1 MEFDIG
7 VPIRVYVAYQ
17 SDIVNPLSNNF
28 VLTDMQIAL
37 LQIKTTDEAQLM
49 EGKQVIAQE
58 DVAME
63 IR

>member
-1 MEFDIG
+1 
-7 VPIRVYVAYQ
+7 
-17 SDIVNPLSNNF
+17 
-28 VLTDMQIAL
+28 MQIAL